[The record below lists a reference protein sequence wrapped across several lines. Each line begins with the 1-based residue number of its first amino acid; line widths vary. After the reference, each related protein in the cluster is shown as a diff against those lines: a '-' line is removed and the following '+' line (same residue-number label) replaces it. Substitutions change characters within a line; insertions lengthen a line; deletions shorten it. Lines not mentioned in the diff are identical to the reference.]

1 MENVLRKISVSK
13 EKNDKSTKI
22 NDQYYGIKEKFDDDD
37 VKSIKNILVGISSHP
52 IFTNKSTDFNQAS
65 ASMIFGD
72 NRLNRHKMLFIMSL
86 LRDKSGKKVFSLTSS
101 NGESTIMCSNPT
113 PLSMIDVVCDE
124 VTTTTEETV
133 VETATTT
140 EETVDETATTTEETV
155 DETATTTEETVDETA
170 TKDEATTTTEKTAST
185 KLTKSA
191 KRK

>member
-133 VETATTT
+133 
-140 EETVDETATTTEETV
+140 